1 METDVSPW
9 FIPTLGEEIPL
20 EISFAHLDV
29 NSSLEVFCFLVI
41 YHTEDPHFQ
50 LDPVRKTGQI
60 PD

>member
-50 LDPVRKTGQI
+50 LDPV
-60 PD
+60 